1 MMSNILEA
9 EESNINQEL
18 FNEEQSSKEKA
29 IYNTN
34 SFPSGNTICS
44 NPNSEI
50 ISIKTKNETSNL
62 FPYYF
67 SRQAII
73 NSFLDQQ
80 KTIHLQS
87 ILKKAKIETIE
98 FIVNELKGVYSDI
111 IKDKNGNYFCSD
123 LIKAC
128 EEKQRIKILKEL
140 SPKICEDCLNYFA
153 HHTIEVLIERAS
165 SEIEFKYILSSFNNY
180 NNFLSA
186 SLAPIGSYTIQKI
199 IEYIPCQF
207 RNEFNLIFVSFMGF
221 ISKKQFGILNV
232 KKFIKNTKSEN
243 INLLI
248 MDFIRKNFM
257 NLAVNQYANY
267 LIQFLLEIWKN
278 TPEGNEI
285 KEMVFKHFQ
294 EMCRKKYSSFICELF
309 INIISTEEK
318 IKLIKTLD
326 LDYLLKS
333 NNQHAIKIIKA
344 LGINNHNDNGTC
356 KKDEA
361 DGNEFSKFYLLIL
374 TFSAYQQFY
383 D

>member
-18 FNEEQSSKEKA
+18 FNEEQSSKEKT

-128 EEKQRIKILKEL
+128 EEKQRIKILEEL

-199 IEYIPCQF
+199 IEYIPC
-207 RNEFNLIFVSFMGF
+207 
-221 ISKKQFGILNV
+221 
-232 KKFIKNTKSEN
+232 
-243 INLLI
+243 
-248 MDFIRKNFM
+248 
-257 NLAVNQYANY
+257 
-267 LIQFLLEIWKN
+267 
-278 TPEGNEI
+278 
-285 KEMVFKHFQ
+285 
-294 EMCRKKYSSFICELF
+294 
-309 INIISTEEK
+309 
-318 IKLIKTLD
+318 
-326 LDYLLKS
+326 
-333 NNQHAIKIIKA
+333 
-344 LGINNHNDNGTC
+344 
-356 KKDEA
+356 
-361 DGNEFSKFYLLIL
+361 
-374 TFSAYQQFY
+374 
-383 D
+383 